1 MELTKSQKRLL
12 ILLGFVLIY
21 FVYDVVSNWDTY
33 AGFYSGKKT
42 VVRNK
47 NNEKDKNKTAE
58 QPEQNR
64 QKYLEKWG
72 RNPFYKKV
80 ERKKTVKRSVQKRK
94 IKLFLYAVSM
104 KDNNSVALINDKVVK
119 IGDIISGYTLQKIE
133 KKQVTLSDGKN
144 KIVLKL
150 DTY

>member
-12 ILLGFVLIY
+12 ILLGIVLIY
-21 FVYDVVSNWDTY
+21 FVYDVASNWDTY

-42 VVRNK
+42 SVQKKK
-47 NNEKDKNKTAE
+47 N
-58 QPEQNR
+58 EQNKSKSAKKTE
-64 QKYLEKWG
+64 QGKQQYLEKWG

-80 ERKKTVKRSVQKRK
+80 ERKKTAKKKVQKRK
-94 IKLFLYAVSM
+94 IKLFLYAISM

-119 IGDIISGYTLQKIE
+119 IGDMISGYTLQKIE